1 MSVFLCCCCSCC
13 SSVGLFVLSLTCI
26 LACLLACFFFSISS
40 SSCSN
45 THALSLNRRKRGK
58 VGTIRALRTFINVI
72 LLFSSAVTAAPV
84 QCVFGL
90 SAPPVSTRR
99 VSLVRPFWTL
109 LRSILPFFFWSFPW
123 LLQNSAALTRKLF
136 FRRNVNLARSEE
148 REERKTSARFTCSAL
163 YKYKYTYIYI
173 YMYLF
178 SCLLY

>member
-1 MSVFLCCCCSCC
+1 MFSYAVVALVVLALVFLFCLLL
-13 SSVGLFVLSLTCI
+13 VSL
-26 LACLLACFFFSISS
+26 LACLLAFFFSISS

-58 VGTIRALRTFINVI
+58 VGTIRALRTFINAI

-109 LRSILPFFFWSFPW
+109 LRSILPFFFFWSFPW

-173 YMYLF
+173 YV
-178 SCLLY
+178 SV